1 MRKRYQTPHT
11 RKESVPC
18 LFSLMTGSDSIVI
31 PVSKEEMNNML
42 YVF

>member
-31 PVSKEEMNNML
+31 PVSGKEINNML
-42 YVF
+42 NVF

>member
-1 MRKRYQTPHT
+1 MRKRYQT

-31 PVSKEEMNNML
+31 PVSGEEINNML

>member
-18 LFSLMTGSDSIVI
+18 LFSLMTGSGSIVI
-31 PVSKEEMNNML
+31 PFSEGEMNNML
-42 YVF
+42 NIY